1 MRGRD
6 GGEIIC
12 GTDFSKSICKVI
24 PHKKYSS
31 PNFARIKQ
39 RPKNTKTNNFKH
51 LNLNSRVKSGDI
63 YRYLKLSGKL
73 ARFQKKFFLL
83 IKCHTLFK
91 VYRKKIDLVGL
102 LLLRQ

>member
-6 GGEIIC
+6 GGGIIC

-63 YRYLKLSGKL
+63 DTLSSQENWL
-73 ARFQKKFFLL
+73 VSKKNFFA
-83 IKCHTLFK
+83 
-91 VYRKKIDLVGL
+91 D
-102 LLLRQ
+102 